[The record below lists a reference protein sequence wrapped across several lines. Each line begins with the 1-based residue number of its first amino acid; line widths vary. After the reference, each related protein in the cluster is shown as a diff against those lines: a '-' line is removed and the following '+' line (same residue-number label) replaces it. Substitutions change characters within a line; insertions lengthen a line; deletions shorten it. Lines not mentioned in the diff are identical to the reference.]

1 MTTTLRARP
10 EASEYAP
17 FYHGY
22 VEAVPEGD
30 IVALLRSGGQELLEA
45 IGRIPEDRG
54 GFRYGPEKW
63 SIREVL
69 GHLIDAER
77 IFAYRAL
84 RVGRGD
90 HTPLASFDENE
101 YVKTAGSDA
110 RTIADLVRELAR
122 GARGDGAVVRVATRG
137 SVGTARGR
145 EREGREPARAGVHH
159 GGTREAPSEDT
170 SGAVRDLAATATAVP
185 STGYRVPR
193 PGPLAPRMRGRFTT
207 RKTRDVPSTE
217 YPARPE

>member
-1 MTTTLRARP
+1 MTTTLRTRP
-10 EASEYAP
+10 AASEYAP

-22 VEAVPEGD
+22 VEAVPDGD
-30 IVALLRSGGQELLEA
+30 IVELLRSGGRELVEA

-77 IFAYRAL
+77 IFSYRAL

-90 HTPLASFDENE
+90 RTPLASFDENA

-110 RTIADLVRELAR
+110 RTIGDLVRELAAVR
-122 GARGDGAVVRVATRG
+122 EATVLLFESLPDEAWGEQGVASGKDVSLRALAYITAGHARHHLRIL
-137 SVGTARGR
+137 R
-145 EREGREPARAGVHH
+145 ERYAI
-159 GGTREAPSEDT
+159 
-170 SGAVRDLAATATAVP
+170 
-185 STGYRVPR
+185 
-193 PGPLAPRMRGRFTT
+193 
-207 RKTRDVPSTE
+207 
-217 YPARPE
+217 

>member
-1 MTTTLRARP
+1 MTTTLRTRP
-10 EASEYAP
+10 AASEYAP

-22 VEAVPEGD
+22 VEAVPDGD
-30 IVALLRSGGQELLEA
+30 IVELLRSGGRELVEA

-77 IFAYRAL
+77 IFSYRAL

-90 HTPLASFDENE
+90 RTPLASFDENA

-110 RTIADLVRELAR
+110 RTIADLVRELAAVREATVLLFESLPDEAWGER
-122 GARGDGAVVRVATRG
+122 GAASGNDVSLRALAYI
-137 SVGTARGR
+137 TAGHARHHLRILR
-145 EREGREPARAGVHH
+145 ERYAI
-159 GGTREAPSEDT
+159 
-170 SGAVRDLAATATAVP
+170 
-185 STGYRVPR
+185 
-193 PGPLAPRMRGRFTT
+193 
-207 RKTRDVPSTE
+207 
-217 YPARPE
+217 

>member
-1 MTTTLRARP
+1 MTTTLRTRP
-10 EASEYAP
+10 AASEYAP

-22 VEAVPEGD
+22 VEAVPDGD
-30 IVALLRSGGQELLEA
+30 IVELLRSGGRELVEA

-77 IFAYRAL
+77 IFSYRAL

-110 RTIADLVRELAR
+110 RTIADLVRELAAVR
-122 GARGDGAVVRVATRG
+122 EATVLLFESLPDEAWGEHGVASGKDVSLRALAYITAGHARHHLRIL
-137 SVGTARGR
+137 R
-145 EREGREPARAGVHH
+145 ERYAI
-159 GGTREAPSEDT
+159 
-170 SGAVRDLAATATAVP
+170 
-185 STGYRVPR
+185 
-193 PGPLAPRMRGRFTT
+193 
-207 RKTRDVPSTE
+207 
-217 YPARPE
+217 

>member
-1 MTTTLRARP
+1 MTTTLRSRP
-10 EASEYAP
+10 DASEYAP

-22 VEAVPEGD
+22 VESVPEGD
-30 IVALLRSGGQELLEA
+30 IVDLLRSGGEELVDA

-110 RTIADLVRELAR
+110 RTIADLVRELRAVRETTVMLFESLPDEAWGRRGVASGKDVSLRALAYITAGHAR
-122 GARGDGAVVRVATRG
+122 HHLRIL
-137 SVGTARGR
+137 R
-145 EREGREPARAGVHH
+145 ERYAI
-159 GGTREAPSEDT
+159 
-170 SGAVRDLAATATAVP
+170 
-185 STGYRVPR
+185 
-193 PGPLAPRMRGRFTT
+193 
-207 RKTRDVPSTE
+207 
-217 YPARPE
+217 